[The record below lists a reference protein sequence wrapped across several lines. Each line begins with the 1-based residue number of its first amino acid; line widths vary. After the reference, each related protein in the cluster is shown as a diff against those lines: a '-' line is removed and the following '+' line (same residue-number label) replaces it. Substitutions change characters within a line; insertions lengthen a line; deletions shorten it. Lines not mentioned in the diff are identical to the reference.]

1 MKEQVVI
8 HTKDCDRREPC
19 RFNQFW
25 CVSRN
30 YDGQWV
36 MFSFVF
42 FSRKALQ
49 SLAIEGDESYPVLTL
64 QDNAVRYFH
73 LAASIAR
80 KGSSLRS
87 NVIGRC
93 KITQSTPKLKLL

>member
-8 HTKDCDRREPC
+8 HTNGCDRREPC
-19 RFNQFW
+19 RFNLFW
-25 CVSRN
+25 CVSSN
-30 YDGQWV
+30 DDGQWV
-36 MFSFVF
+36 MFFFLF

-49 SLAIEGDESYPVLTL
+49 SLAIEGDETYPVLTL

-80 KGSSLRS
+80 KRSNLRS
-87 NVIGRC
+87 NVISR
-93 KITQSTPKLKLL
+93 

>member
-19 RFNQFW
+19 RFNLFW

-36 MFSFVF
+36 IYF

-64 QDNAVRYFH
+64 QDNAVRDFH
-73 LAASIAR
+73 LAPSIAR
-80 KGSSLRS
+80 KRSSLRS